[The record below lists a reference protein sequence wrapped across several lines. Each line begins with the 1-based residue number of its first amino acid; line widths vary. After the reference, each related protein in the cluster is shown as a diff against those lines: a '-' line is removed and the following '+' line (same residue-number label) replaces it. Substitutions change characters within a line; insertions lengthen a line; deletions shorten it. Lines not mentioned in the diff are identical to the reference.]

1 MKKKSGTNHNGFILI
16 ETLLAFGIITF
27 AVLFFY
33 RGEVAFL
40 LDIESKMIES
50 RMYRVL
56 YEEVVEGR
64 KMNKF
69 DEQRMIN
76 RNGEYQ
82 VSYRLQDSPSAQ
94 ITFGQKQFGIYREK

>member
-1 MKKKSGTNHNGFILI
+1 MKKKSGTNHKGFILI
-16 ETLLAFGIITF
+16 ETLLAFGVITF

-33 RGEVAFL
+33 KGEVAFL

-64 KMNKF
+64 KMNKS
-69 DEQRMIN
+69 DEQQIIQ
-76 RNGEYQ
+76 RNGEYRIH
-82 VSYRLQDSPSAQ
+82 YRLQDSPSAQ
-94 ITFGQKQFGIYREK
+94 ITFGQQQFGIYREK